1 MRASCQVFTGY
12 SRTAI
17 VEIDCL
23 SDGVD
28 CNNLRSS
35 NSMVV
40 TDLKHIYWRSRRG
53 MLELEL
59 QLIPFVRDHFSS
71 LTEQEQR
78 CYEQMLDLEDWQLFD
93 WVQGRE
99 TPADPL
105 VRQVVEKIIATPA
118 APSSVF

>member
-1 MRASCQVFTGY
+1 
-12 SRTAI
+12 
-17 VEIDCL
+17 
-23 SDGVD
+23 
-28 CNNLRSS
+28 
-35 NSMVV
+35 MVV

-59 QLIPFVRDHFSS
+59 QLIPFVRDHFPS

>member
-1 MRASCQVFTGY
+1 
-12 SRTAI
+12 
-17 VEIDCL
+17 
-23 SDGVD
+23 
-28 CNNLRSS
+28 
-35 NSMVV
+35 MVV

-99 TPADPL
+99 TPADPMVKHCL
-105 VRQVVEKIIATPA
+105 LYTSDA
-118 APSSVF
+118 ADD